1 MYTFPLLILI
11 LTALAV
17 TVSKNGVGSFVTLG
31 ILGAA
36 IYSIPALI
44 NLQASLGAIDSRVT
58 YVPVAPDVKF
68 LVLLSWTGLLVG
80 LGISIFLFPQIA
92 FAGPNRL
99 EDQSMK
105 SIALACA
112 IMAWAGVIYFMISEW
127 SIFFFLKERMD
138 QDAGAFATLW
148 RWTGVLGL
156 VSALLARNRR
166 LLYTNAAIMI
176 LIFLRGDR
184 TLVAIATAAM
194 IVAASYRDAKWWRRL
209 SLPQIVGVTFAAAV
223 VFLGKTVYLN
233 LKSGLTGQG
242 WDVTRGL
249 SYKQQ
254 LISQFEPLATFNHI
268 EFVMR
273 TGVKI
278 PFAEFVSSILGNILL
293 VPSAFGVST
302 NVYNA
307 TVTAAMSSRLGYGI
321 AGNYL
326 AHGYVVGGTA
336 GAVLFYL
343 MLPLLLR
350 LCDGQFRSKSG
361 TVKVVWCGVGAV
373 VAFYIHRNGLD
384 NLFSFIRQL
393 FIVSVITAAL
403 AAALRQVR
411 VGQPPGWVMQD
422 RSGARMGRGEQF
434 VLKPVGRQPRPPSSP
449 PQTRPPAR

>member
-1 MYTFPLLILI
+1 
-11 LTALAV
+11 
-17 TVSKNGVGSFVTLG
+17 
-31 ILGAA
+31 
-36 IYSIPALI
+36 
-44 NLQASLGAIDSRVT
+44 
-58 YVPVAPDVKF
+58 
-68 LVLLSWTGLLVG
+68 
-80 LGISIFLFPQIA
+80 
-92 FAGPNRL
+92 
-99 EDQSMK
+99 
-105 SIALACA
+105 
-112 IMAWAGVIYFMISEW
+112 
-127 SIFFFLKERMD
+127 
-138 QDAGAFATLW
+138 
-148 RWTGVLGL
+148 
-156 VSALLARNRR
+156 
-166 LLYTNAAIMI
+166 
-176 LIFLRGDR
+176 
-184 TLVAIATAAM
+184 
-194 IVAASYRDAKWWRRL
+194 
-209 SLPQIVGVTFAAAV
+209 